1 MSTTVRMLAA
11 VVGVVSAASLE
22 EPHFHRGRLSPY
34 QLSKPTIL
42 ISSSDEQRLR
52 HGESVMQAVD
62 AADGSRRMVAVQD
75 IDVPVHV
82 VMGRITDLDRYDKM
96 VQGVDSCVSYMSNEE
111 GGVRTYKSEYKIHAG
126 AMKFTYYME
135 HRSAAP

>member
-1 MSTTVRMLAA
+1 MSTTVRWLAA
-11 VVGVVSAASLE
+11 VVGVASAASE

-96 VQGVDSCVSYMSNEE
+96 VQGVDSCVSYASNEE
-111 GGVRTYKSEYKIHAG
+111 GGVRTYKSEYKCSG
-126 AMKFTYYME
+126 
-135 HRSAAP
+135 